1 MKRSSLSISILFL
14 LLTTVPAIGQEYA
27 AGQEIFTK
35 KKCQRC
41 HVSGDLKK
49 KGPSLEVI
57 AEAYQDEEKLLSYFR
72 GDGEPI
78 IEPERA
84 KLMKMRRKQ
93 LKKLSDQQQK
103 DLSQYMM
110 SFKK

>member
-1 MKRSSLSISILFL
+1 MKRSALSLSILFL
-14 LLTTVPAIGQEYA
+14 LLSSLPAIAQEYT
-27 AGQEIFTK
+27 AGQAIFTK

-57 AEAYQDEEKLLSYFR
+57 AKAYQDEAKLLSYFR
-72 GDGEPI
+72 GDMEPI
-78 IEPERA
+78 VEPERA

-93 LKKLSDQQQK
+93 LKKLTNQQQK

-110 SFKK
+110 SFKE

>member
-1 MKRSSLSISILFL
+1 MKRSALSLTILFL
-14 LLTTVPAIGQEYA
+14 LLSTVPATCQEYV
-27 AGQEIFTK
+27 AGQAIFTK

-41 HVSGDLKK
+41 HVSGNLKK

-57 AEAYQDEEKLLSYFR
+57 AEGYQTEEQLLSYFK

-93 LKKLSDQQQK
+93 IKKLSDQQQK